1 MSSYIGWIVVQTGG
15 RLFPWMAANP
25 EKVALISLSFWYE
38 RKLTTD
44 IVWGAG
50 SVMWRSIVGGTGPG
64 IIQTTGRALATRWPT
79 LGAAYQRTVQL
90 ISRHPMGTIIA
101 LDIVAAATAVKL
113 SQHEA
118 PATSATQVRSPGFSF
133 GGLGSW
139 GIGTGGSS
147 LIG

>member
-1 MSSYIGWIVVQTGG
+1 MTSYIGWIAIQSAG

-25 EKVALISLSFWYE
+25 EKVALVSIAFWYE
-38 RKLTTD
+38 RKLTSD

-50 SVMWRSIVGGTGPG
+50 SVLWRSVVGGTGPG
-64 IIQTTGRALATRWPT
+64 IIQTTGRAMANRWPV
-79 LGAAYQRTVQL
+79 LGYLYQRTLQL
-90 ISRHPMGTIIA
+90 ITRHPIGTIVA
-101 LDIVAAATAVKL
+101 LDILAATTAITL
-113 SQHEA
+113 AQHED
-118 PATSATQVRSPGFSF
+118 PATSSTQVRSTGFSF